1 MSTEIQNTMIF
12 LKTHTKFLEQLSQML
27 KEFMQQKDNYM
38 LSDRYIP
45 EFIEKYEK
53 HNLQGYNSGGYA
65 YLQS

>member
-1 MSTEIQNTMIF
+1 MSTDIQNTMIF

-53 HNLQGYNSGGYA
+53 HNL
-65 YLQS
+65 